1 MLKTYLLYPWVQIE
15 RKDLFL
21 TKFGSHLLSGKPS
34 SIHVHRTRI
43 AILIPSQTNLG
54 QNLLPTNW
62 FGNPYLE
69 FQPTKLLEITA
80 PRGKLKCYRQSFALN
95 YSWHASEYSCFCF
108 SGSFFIFRLLCI
120 FSNCK
125 SRAWIMPSPFK
136 VYCALFI
143 WWQMHIYK
151 TWFFILSA
159 VCWKPKCPNSHKKET
174 PSSFVEREWYFLM
187 TAFVNYV
194 Q

>member
-21 TKFGSHLLSGKPS
+21 TKFGSHLLSGKLS

-69 FQPTKLLEITA
+69 FQPTKILEITA
-80 PRGKLKCYRQSFALN
+80 PRGKLKRYRQSFALN
-95 YSWHASEYSCFCF
+95 YCWHGVRIFLFLFFGVFFHFQAS
-108 SGSFFIFRLLCI
+108 L
-120 FSNCK
+120 
-125 SRAWIMPSPFK
+125 
-136 VYCALFI
+136 
-143 WWQMHIYK
+143 H
-151 TWFFILSA
+151 
-159 VCWKPKCPNSHKKET
+159 
-174 PSSFVEREWYFLM
+174 FL
-187 TAFVNYV
+187 
-194 Q
+194 

>member
-1 MLKTYLLYPWVQIE
+1 MRSSWPDISTKIIE
-15 RKDLFL
+15 KVPSDTFVY
-21 TKFGSHLLSGKPS
+21 FGSHLLSGKPS

-80 PRGKLKCYRQSFALN
+80 PRGKLKRYRQSFALN

-120 FSNCK
+120 FSN
-125 SRAWIMPSPFK
+125 
-136 VYCALFI
+136 ALRT
-143 WWQMHIYK
+143 IYLVTNAYLQDLVLYFERGLLK
-151 TWFFILSA
+151 T
-159 VCWKPKCPNSHKKET
+159 
-174 PSSFVEREWYFLM
+174 
-187 TAFVNYV
+187 
-194 Q
+194 